1 MYPKTECIWKR
12 LGFINNF
19 VSKNFKYANDAAN
32 QLIFDKLVYDFYPYK
47 KRLFYHKQTKEKLTI
62 ILQLVT
68 QICSSKNN
76 II

>member
-1 MYPKTECIWKR
+1 MYPKTKCIWKR

-47 KRLFYHKQTKEKLTI
+47 KKIILPQTKKRKTYDY
-62 ILQLVT
+62 
-68 QICSSKNN
+68 SSTCYPNL
-76 II
+76 

>member
-1 MYPKTECIWKR
+1 MYPKTKCIWKR

-47 KRLFYHKQTKEKLTI
+47 KKI
-62 ILQLVT
+62 ILPQT
-68 QICSSKNN
+68 NKRKTYDYSSTCYPNL
-76 II
+76 